1 MLRHAA
7 DIFTSNIKVLYLLL
21 YLFSI
26 IEEHVSSGEARWVT
40 YHIPEYTVDSVIQKV
55 LPTWMPEII
64 GENNQSAWLH
74 HASH

>member
-21 YLFSI
+21 YRIFI

-55 LPTWMPEII
+55 LPT
-64 GENNQSAWLH
+64 
-74 HASH
+74 